1 MLRRIILI
9 AFAGC
14 LFSYGCTTT
23 AHYSLPA
30 GKSNE
35 EFQRRLAY
43 CRMQS
48 QMRPTDPNENGFMQ
62 LAMMQAFIDNCL
74 RAEGYART
82 D

>member
-1 MLRRIILI
+1 MKGRIVLI
-9 AFAGC
+9 AFGSC
-14 LFSYGCTTT
+14 LFACSCTTT
-23 AHYSLPA
+23 AHYTLPA

-35 EFQRRLAY
+35 DFQRRLAY

-48 QMRPTDPNENGFMQ
+48 QMRPTDPNENGLMQ